1 MLFSNDGG
9 GDGGDGPSV
18 LMHCWLELVL
28 WLREL
33 SADYHC
39 DDSYYCGGS
48 TFQLTGMV
56 EKKHRGKKCGRY
68 RWINQLFV
76 QRKK

>member
-1 MLFSNDGG
+1 VLFSNDGG

-33 SADYHC
+33 VQLSLRRLLLLWWFDF
-39 DDSYYCGGS
+39 S
-48 TFQLTGMV
+48 THWYGR
-56 EKKHRGKKCGRY
+56 EKTSREKM
-68 RWINQLFV
+68 W
-76 QRKK
+76 